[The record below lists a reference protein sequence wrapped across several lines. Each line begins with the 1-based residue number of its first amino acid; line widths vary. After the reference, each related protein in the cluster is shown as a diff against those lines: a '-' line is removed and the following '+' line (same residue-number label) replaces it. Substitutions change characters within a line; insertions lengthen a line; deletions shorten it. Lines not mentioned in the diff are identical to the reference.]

1 MRNNVAAGICKIIEL
16 GEIFMDKALENGVD
30 GTDVVMYSI
39 DILHHTV
46 IFKFIVTSEDV
57 FSTNLEIYIDE
68 KKVEDTDYKDEQMIY
83 PDDVL
88 DLLSSKLGIKIDNDL
103 DKIRYVLSKFFK
115 SAYNYV
121 KDTKAQ
127 DTVELSFTIKK
138 SSDIGYDL
146 DLKDDIVVSFSL
158 HKEYHIDDSEFYITA
173 MYGDKTIFDYNYD
186 IEDYELIL
194 MRMDSFIEEIVDYIR
209 MR

>member
-30 GTDVVMYSI
+30 GTDTVMYSI
-39 DILHHTV
+39 DILQHKV
-46 IFKFIVTSEDV
+46 IFKFIVTSEDT
-57 FSTNLEIYIDE
+57 FTTNLEIYIDD
-68 KKVEDTDYKDEQMIY
+68 KKVEGTYFKDEQMIY

-88 DLLSSKLGIKIDNDL
+88 DLLSTKLGIKIDNDL

-115 SAYNYV
+115 SAYSYI

-146 DLKDDIVVSFSL
+146 DLKDDIVVNFSL

-194 MRMDSFIEEIVDYIR
+194 MRMDSFIEEIVDYVK
-209 MR
+209 M

>member
-1 MRNNVAAGICKIIEL
+1 MRNNIAAGICKIIEL
-16 GEIFMDKALENGVD
+16 GEIFMDKALANGVD
-30 GTDVVMYSI
+30 GTDTVMYSI
-39 DILHHTV
+39 DILHHKV
-46 IFKFIVTSEDV
+46 IFKFIVTSEDT
-57 FSTNLEIYIDE
+57 FTTNLEIYIDD
-68 KKVEDTDYKDEQMIY
+68 KKVEGTYFKDEQMIY

-88 DLLSSKLGIKIDNDL
+88 DLLSTKLGIKIDNDL

-121 KDTKAQ
+121 KDTRAQ
-127 DTVELSFTIKK
+127 DTVELNFTIKK
-138 SSDIGYDL
+138 SSEIGSDL

-158 HKEYHIDDSEFYITA
+158 HKEYHIDSEFYITA

-194 MRMDSFIEEIVDYIR
+194 MRMDSFIEEIVDYVK
-209 MR
+209 M